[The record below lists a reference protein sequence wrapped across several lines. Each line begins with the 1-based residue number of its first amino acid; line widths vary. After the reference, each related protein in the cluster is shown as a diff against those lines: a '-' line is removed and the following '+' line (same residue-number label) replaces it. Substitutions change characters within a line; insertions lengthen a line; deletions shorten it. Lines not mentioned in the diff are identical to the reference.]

1 MASERDRGH
10 LCWWPLIF
18 IKNFRYVIRLTGY
31 RYNSNIFVTIFDLC
45 FIGSVGFD
53 GHLTDSS
60 LTSILFAS
68 AGLGAG
74 CSAAVYQKIGNN
86 KQKFFFIS
94 IHKPPASNRLAP
106 MEHALAVTVEPFKFS
121 AR

>member
-1 MASERDRGH
+1 MAHGRGRGH

-31 RYNSNIFVTIFDLC
+31 RYNSNIFVTTFDLC

-60 LTSILFAS
+60 LASIFLLRPDWVLV
-68 AGLGAG
+68 GLPA
-74 CSAAVYQKIGNN
+74 YKN
-86 KQKFFFIS
+86 KLEIINKNSFLSQFIS
-94 IHKPPASNRLAP
+94 RRHRTDLHPWSISSR
-106 MEHALAVTVEPFKFS
+106 
-121 AR
+121 